1 MTFEPKHY
9 VLDDNNVPQR
19 ATSIE
24 AARFYR
30 LLKRRHVGWE
40 EVGGCLV
47 STVFLGVDHNFS
59 GRGPP
64 LLFETMLFPG
74 DHHGAVVCQRYS
86 TWDDAFLGHRA
97 KVRELQ
103 QATALANAL
112 LDKVK

>member
-1 MTFEPKHY
+1 MTYAPKHY

-24 AARFYR
+24 AARFFR
-30 LLKRRHVGWE
+30 LLKRRHVGLE
-40 EVGGCLV
+40 EIGGCVV

-64 LLFETMLFPG
+64 LLFETMVFVG
-74 DHHGAVVCQRYS
+74 DSDGVTCQRYS

-112 LDKVK
+112 LDKVR